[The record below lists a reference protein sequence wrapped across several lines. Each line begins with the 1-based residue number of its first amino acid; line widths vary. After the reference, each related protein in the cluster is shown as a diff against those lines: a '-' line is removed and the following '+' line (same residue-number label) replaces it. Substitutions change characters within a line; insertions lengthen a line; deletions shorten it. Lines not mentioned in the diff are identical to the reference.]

1 KFKGGKGVATSLGGI
16 VGMIP
21 LSALIVFVMWG
32 IVFAIS
38 RYVSL
43 AALIAAVA
51 LTVTVLG
58 LMFAGQIRGW
68 AFFYFSCAAALL
80 VIRRHREN
88 IKRLVAG
95 TENRFGQKIE
105 RTE

>member
-1 KFKGGKGVATSLGGI
+1 V
-16 VGMIP
+16 P
-21 LSALIVFVMWG
+21 LAALTVFAIWG
-32 IVFAIS
+32 IVFKVS

-43 AALIAAVA
+43 ASLVAAVA
-51 LTVTVLG
+51 LPVTVLG

-68 AFFYFSCAAALL
+68 AFFYFSCAAAIL

-95 TENRFGQKIE
+95 TENRFGQKAKE
-105 RTE
+105 STE